1 MHTYI
6 HIYMHTCIYIHTC
19 IHIQIYKYIQVLCD
33 GSQIDKLFT
42 GDFFGE
48 IALTVSQATKKN
60 ASQKQKIVSPSE
72 KSPP

>member
-48 IALTVSQATKKN
+48 IALTVSQATKKKRPKTKN
-60 ASQKQKIVSPSE
+60 RVP
-72 KSPP
+72 